1 MFGIYGN
8 HVDDFMPDGNKRE
21 GNRDRMLYSKESK
34 HKRNKEEL
42 RWLQEWE

>member
-21 GNRDRMLYSKESK
+21 GKSNRILKNESRG
-34 HKRNKEEL
+34 KRNI
-42 RWLQEWE
+42 RNDPGDNI